1 MEFVP
6 QALYTGVVL
15 VIRIA
20 TVRKF
25 LFIIVFLCQHI
36 ALASEGMVTH
46 LPDHSHQLLVSVYQP
61 HTPAYL
67 HHDHAANAQHCVRSL
82 PCVDGV
88 PAGHSATNTGTAL
101 SAGSGHDAGAHEH
114 VQHVH
119 LVADLPAE
127 SSLTF
132 CAATQDD
139 AYHYASQLTAITYS
153 PPVPP
158 PNA

>member
-6 QALYTGVVL
+6 QALYTGVGL

-20 TVRKF
+20 TVRQF

-67 HHDHAANAQHCVRSL
+67 HHDHNGSAPHCVQTL
-82 PCVDGV
+82 PCVGGV
-88 PAGHSATNTGTAL
+88 PAGQHATSTDTAL
-101 SAGSGHDAGAHEH
+101 SAASAHDTGAHEH

-132 CAATQDD
+132 CATAQDD

-153 PPVPP
+153 PP
-158 PNA
+158 NA

>member
-1 MEFVP
+1 M
-6 QALYTGVVL
+6 
-15 VIRIA
+15 
-20 TVRKF
+20 RKF
-25 LFIIVFLCQHI
+25 LFIIIFLCQHI
-36 ALASEGMVTH
+36 AMASEAMVVH
-46 LPDHSHQLLVSVYQP
+46 LPDDSHHFLVSVSQP
-61 HTPAYL
+61 HTHADL
-67 HHDHAANAQHCVRSL
+67 HHDHDDDTHHADESVQAGSTHGDSS
-82 PCVDGV
+82 
-88 PAGHSATNTGTAL
+88 GHSLKSVKSTTSTDATLNA
-101 SAGSGHDAGAHEH
+101 ASGHDSAAHEH

-132 CAATQDD
+132 CAPTQDD